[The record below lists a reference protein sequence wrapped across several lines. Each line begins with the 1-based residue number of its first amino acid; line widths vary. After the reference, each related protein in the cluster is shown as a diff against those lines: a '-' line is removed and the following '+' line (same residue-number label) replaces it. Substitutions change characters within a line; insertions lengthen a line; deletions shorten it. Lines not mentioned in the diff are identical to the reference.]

1 MEEER
6 FEENRINKKDVL
18 KYSLIFAGVI
28 DVLPITIGVILMVT
42 LQNYIYLEILCFAFG
57 AIGLLA
63 AIFRSTVRD
72 RRNYKK
78 NKSVFED
85 KTTPEYR
92 TYRVIQWLMI
102 ASAIL
107 ILILSFI
114 FYLIFKNVYPGV

>member
-28 DVLPITIGVILMVT
+28 DVLPIIVGVILMVT
-42 LQNYIYLEILCFAFG
+42 LQNYIYLEVMCFAFG

-63 AIFRSTVRD
+63 AIFRSSTRD

-78 NKSVFED
+78 NKSVFGD

-102 ASAIL
+102 ASALL

>member
-28 DVLPITIGVILMVT
+28 DVLPIIVGVILMVT
-42 LQNYIYLEILCFAFG
+42 LQNYIYLEVLCFAFG

-63 AIFRSTVRD
+63 VIFRSSTRD
-72 RRNYKK
+72 RKNYKK

-102 ASAIL
+102 ASAVL